1 MAQDLGIGPQ
11 REIIQ
16 LPDGTRYDMTDA
28 TEEERRAIAEL
39 YRQQEIA
46 SPSLSQLVEDFPK
59 GLRYG
64 EVEADPER
72 TPWGHISQFALGI
85 PRSMTQTGLSLLGGI
100 AGRTSLDE
108 DTDLERRIRVA
119 QRKTRE
125 GFWADPDYEDAFSR
139 KAGEAIG
146 SGLAYMG
153 GAGLMRKGLASLPLS
168 ASIKAAPTIATL
180 KAQRLLAGSSPGA
193 ARGWVSRFLAGT
205 AQQAALTA
213 PLSVPIQMGQHAAQV
228 HNYELL
234 TGEDV
239 PRDVE
244 KAGYDFGENWWDPR
258 TGAIY
263 AGLTESIGIGAFGGR
278 TGSAFGR
285 EAIRK
290 SMQQG
295 TLGAAGEKL
304 GYGILGAIEEAGQ
317 ETVQAYISAKTASSY
332 DDEAMERMGKEMK
345 EGALYGGVAGF
356 VLSGLLHQTSRSIGK
371 NLLGIDL
378 SSNAELQRRIM
389 EQRLLRPLG
398 SNPTQ
403 EQIRKRQ
410 VQQQRDRNYERIFAR
425 SQNQFGTADPTLTEE
440 EQAELRQ
447 NLLDIYVQEVT
458 TQEENKVAE
467 DNTYQPL
474 NEADIEIEAQRR
486 TEQRYQ
492 DDQRFYQE
500 SLQNEEDVRTEVG
513 LTFAELDKIGAK
525 PIQELLGMV
534 SDGDLTLEELKLV
547 TIADR
552 LSRAGGVDRDEI
564 RDFAIRTTD
573 VNNRFD
579 SGAVASFILMSD
591 PAFIAERTRQVAD
604 VEVQQELNRRIEE
617 AQRQGKKPPTKL
629 TKKVEQGIRDEIV
642 NNATS
647 VDLFG
652 EGTGSQKFATAK
664 QILVNA
670 FPTSYLNSQNALT
683 KPYLTPAEVN
693 SLIAEVASKTKG
705 LDANKVYD
713 LLYENRGTLALSDAV
728 EKTSDIVG
736 KDSRPATQEELE
748 AFKAI
753 GEQQRGEPELAM
765 KGIAYSGGMGIQNW
779 LAMHIGD
786 LSHRMTSIQ
795 SASGARG
802 AMMEKIDRA
811 LGYLQ
816 DDYQGS
822 TDTYGGLEVAL
833 EEQLRGNAEYEGV
846 SVEDMRANLDVALAR
861 YAEAHKALPAY
872 NEMQRVARDAAV
884 AWGERNYGEVKTL
897 LEQLKA
903 IVESPD
909 FETAKN
915 SIEVSGN
922 VEQVT
927 LPFTDPAAQEV
938 VVLAQEGVKALEG
951 TQKQFETAIMDLLE
965 AKNISLK
972 YSTTKFG
979 TSGLEGTAFTALVQK
994 VLGHNSIKQV
1004 KSPAQR
1010 RMLYGHLMNMPT
1022 FPESTI
1028 LPDLSDPLYTPDQF
1042 MGLLNEL
1049 SFIEDPMIRIDA
1061 LFQRMNQRGVPES
1074 EIKNTKDGY
1083 QSYLQ
1088 AIRHGLDSGYIISR
1102 GTGQNIRIGFA
1113 EDNRSHARTPAIAE
1127 QETQRAQFE
1136 QDQQARR
1143 AEEDQDRREYE
1154 QREKDRL
1161 NKESKLQENL
1171 ETFERLWIE
1180 QLKGWGVP
1188 QEYLEGVFTRDVTD
1202 PILRALVGSET
1213 NVIDNP
1219 EQLQNRLAEFNT
1231 DTGQLLINLSFAD
1244 PSGTRDPT
1252 EIIQDLKPEVFEA
1265 LLRLGALTQPDVDI
1279 LDKQLKVQIVP
1290 EELWK
1295 EFASPELEYQEM
1307 TFLQFSDMIEP
1318 DAGQAEVMES
1328 ARGLLM
1334 RSLMKNQLSPAKT
1347 AGRVGTIKGLI
1358 QSAFGQQIEAS
1369 RTSGIA
1375 PLINILNRFEQGL
1388 MAQPPGVAPLL
1399 TPRTIDGEIR
1409 NTTGLDY
1416 ISPELRKSLR
1426 QAMLLND
1433 TQAQDEA
1440 IEKILRTERTD
1451 ETLADAP
1458 TESWETSTFGRIL
1471 YEEELNSTVPGTIP
1485 DLGPN
1490 ASENA
1495 IEAYFAQ
1502 KLGRTPYIM
1511 PPVAKSRFRNKVS
1524 WTPNAELTELIEKHG
1539 GENITK
1545 SGKLIYEQMA
1555 DNIQEHMK
1563 EFDVDNLDQ
1572 LTETDKTK
1580 LFEGTKEIIEE
1591 SQRVWMKNMTWADN
1605 LLGHQVFTRA
1615 YRSLSH
1621 SVLNDANPAE
1631 IRDQERAYRN
1641 NELRSIAETAM
1652 ASALIFRNQ
1661 AMNLATNAQRVGGI
1675 VYVGTAENGAPM
1687 IVERT
1692 GPDQASLND
1701 MFVLLPTA
1709 QDIRYASVYGGALR
1723 FLALN
1728 ENITLA
1734 KQELEKARLRGDP
1747 EEIAFFAANTIE
1759 RPWTTVSKEDAGDNI
1774 FVPNADG
1781 EMSREEQIEAAQRI
1795 VDLINEQ
1802 NPDIKRFFELYAEYN
1817 ENVQIPFQ
1825 LQTGI
1830 LTPEM
1835 AEFAKKQSYVPLIRD
1850 IGDEASYNL
1859 GGNGRPIAGKK
1870 TIQVDDLYSDML
1882 KGFSDIDKVDIV
1894 KSIQTYNYRMINEA
1908 LTNVAAI
1915 RAVKDF
1921 EEATAAGLGIQSI
1934 NITEA
1939 TQAKMGEAEKNRK
1952 PPPRMADVI
1961 RLKRNGRV
1969 EYHQVADPQVASA
1982 VMTTELK
1989 PVHYALQKL
1998 QRVGEFTR
2006 NTVVR
2011 MPDFIFRN
2019 FAKDQ
2024 QQFTD
2029 IHGGSTGE
2037 YLPQVGLLKGLLKA
2051 TSPDALLRMR
2061 KAGFATDSPMSY
2073 NIQLLEAGGGQT
2085 TYSGRSMTG
2094 EEIAKDA
2101 IKVEKFNQWAEK
2113 YMKEGK
2119 LRPESMS
2126 DMMAL
2131 LSVGYRNLM
2140 TMSEGTARLSAH
2152 DLTLARTGS
2161 PAQAML
2167 DGYELM
2173 NYGKRG
2179 GSSFINV
2186 FMSTIPFL
2194 RGGAIGLDTTLR
2206 AFAATPDAP
2215 GAHLADSRVHYRNQF
2230 YTRLMMG
2237 ALSHVMYRALWD
2249 GLGDEDDNGRSAYDR
2264 ASTYDK
2270 MNYILVPT
2278 PGPIPMKLPTK
2289 FLTGLFTNTI
2299 AGAVYDHT
2307 KYKDFTAK
2315 DALGEIGERAFKEL
2329 TLPTTGPLLKALMN
2343 QYSNRDSF
2351 TGEPITPAYLENL
2364 PSEYQYT
2371 PQTSYTAR
2379 LIAEGL
2385 GVIPG
2390 FDPNGP
2396 EVEQFARDI
2405 GTTLATVMLAASD
2418 RGVASNE
2425 TLRKK
2430 LNIKGTI
2437 GTPHDWDLGSLF
2449 GGPGI
2454 QNLPLL
2460 EGQLGEPPE
2469 IDAAMNEKY
2478 YELSDFFEVYNSL
2491 VRTLESR
2498 DDPDDTIEKHYKNAD
2513 DVARYEEDFGDF
2525 RRYMNA
2531 HRVRIDRIINENEAS
2546 IQSISENPS
2555 LEEAEKNERIERVR
2569 AESRAKIEFE
2579 HKHKSDYLQDLT
2591 DIMLGI
2597 QATDNPDVKG
2607 AV

>member
-16 LPDGTRYDMTDA
+16 LPDGTQYDITDA

-39 YRQQEIA
+39 YRQQQVA

-72 TPWGHISQFALGI
+72 TNWGRISQFALGI
-85 PRSMTQTGLSLLGGI
+85 PRGMTQTGLSLLGGI
-100 AGRTSLDE
+100 AGLTSLDE
-108 DTDLERRIRVA
+108 DTDLEKRIRVA

-125 GFWADPDYEDAFSR
+125 GFWADPDYEDTFAR
-139 KAGEAIG
+139 KGGEAIG

-180 KAQRLLAGSSPGA
+180 RLQRLLAGSSPGA
-193 ARGWVSRFLAGT
+193 VRGGASRFFAGT

-234 TGEDV
+234 TGEDI

-244 KAGYDFGENWWDPR
+244 KAGYLKSIGP
-258 TGAIY
+258 
-263 AGLTESIGIGAFGGR
+263 GLTEAIGIGAFGGR

-295 TLGAAGEKL
+295 WTGAAGEKL
-304 GYGILGAIEEAGQ
+304 GWAIAGAGEEAAQ
-317 ETVQAYISAKTASSY
+317 EAVQAFMSAKIASSY
-332 DDEAMERMGKEMK
+332 DDEAMGRMVKEMK
-345 EGALYGGVAGF
+345 EGAKYGGFAGF
-356 VLSGLLHQTSRSIGK
+356 VLSGMLHKTSRSIGRD
-371 NLLGIDL
+371 LLGIDI
-378 SSNAELQRRIM
+378 SSAEALQSHINQ
-389 EQRLLRPLG
+389 QRLLRPLG

-410 VQQQRDRNYERIFAR
+410 VQQQRDRNYERTFAR

-440 EQAELRQ
+440 EQTKLRQ

-474 NEADIEIEAQRR
+474 NEADIEVEAQGR

-492 DDQRFYQE
+492 DDLRFYQE

-525 PIQELLGMV
+525 PIQELLTMV
-534 SDGDLTLEELKLV
+534 ADGDLTQAELELV
-547 TIADR
+547 IVADR
-552 LSRAGGVDRDEI
+552 LSRAGGVDRDEV

-591 PAFIAERTRQVAD
+591 PAFIAGRTRQVAD

-617 AQRQGKKPPTKL
+617 AQREGKKPPTKL
-629 TKKVEQGIRDEIV
+629 TKKVEQGIRDEVI

-652 EGTGSQKFATAK
+652 EGTASQKFATAK
-664 QILVNA
+664 QILINA
-670 FPTSYLNSQNALT
+670 FPTSYLNSENALT

-693 SLIAEVASKTKG
+693 SLIAEIGSKTEK
-705 LDANKVYD
+705 LNANKIYD
-713 LLYENRGTLALSDAV
+713 LLYEDRGTLALSDAV

-736 KDSRPATQEELE
+736 KDSRPATPEERQ
-748 AFKAI
+748 AFKDI
-753 GEQQRGEPELAM
+753 GEQQRDVPELAM
-765 KGIAYSGGMGIQNW
+765 DRVKTASGGGVLGF
-779 LAMHIGD
+779 LAEHVGD
-786 LSHRMTSIQ
+786 LTHRMTHDMGGWGVAQ
-795 SASGARG
+795 
-802 AMMEKIDRA
+802 MDLTEKINKT
-811 LGYLQ
+811 LG
-816 DDYQGS
+816 
-822 TDTYGGLEVAL
+822 
-833 EEQLRGNAEYEGV
+833 QLLANPESSIAGQMRSNARQRGV
-846 SVEDMRANLDVALAR
+846 SLETLQADTDAALAE
-861 YAEAHKALPAY
+861 YAEAHRTLPAY
-872 NEMQRVARDAAV
+872 NEMQRLARDAAV
-884 AWGERNYGEVKTL
+884 AIGEKNFGEATRL
-897 LEQLKA
+897 LQELRT
-903 IVESPD
+903 IVNSPD
-909 FETAKN
+909 FATALY
-915 SIEVSGN
+915 SVPAN
-922 VEQVT
+922 VEQAT

-951 TQKQFETAIMDLLE
+951 TQKQFETAIMDLLK

-972 YSTTKFG
+972 YGTTKFG

-994 VLGHNSIKQV
+994 VLGHNNIKQV
-1004 KSPAQR
+1004 RNPAQR

-1022 FPESTI
+1022 FAESTI
-1028 LPDLSDPLYTPDQF
+1028 LPDLSDPLYTPAQLTALLDQ
-1042 MGLLNEL
+1042 L
-1049 SFIEDPMIRIDA
+1049 SFIEGPMIRIDR
-1061 LFQRMNQRGVPES
+1061 LFESMNKRDIPES
-1074 EIKNTKDGY
+1074 RIKNSEY

-1088 AIRHGLDSGYIISR
+1088 AIRHLLDSGYISSR

-1127 QETQRAQFE
+1127 EETQRTQFE

-1154 QREKDRL
+1154 ERQIERL

-1171 ETFERLWIE
+1171 ETFERLWTE

-1188 QEYLEGVFTRDVTD
+1188 QEYVEGVFARDVTD
-1202 PILRALVGSET
+1202 PILSALVGSET

-1219 EQLQNRLAEFNT
+1219 EQLQDRLAEFNT

-1244 PSGTRDPT
+1244 PNGTRDPM
-1252 EIIQDLKPEVFEA
+1252 EIIQDLKPEVFES
-1265 LLRLGALTQPDVDI
+1265 LLKLGALTQPDVEI

-1295 EFASPELEYQEM
+1295 EFASPELEYQDM

-1318 DAGQAEVMES
+1318 GAGQAEVMES

-1334 RSLMKNQLSPAKT
+1334 RSLIKNQLSPSKT

-1375 PLINILNRFEQGL
+1375 PLINILNRFDQGL

-1399 TPRTIDGEIR
+1399 TPRTLDGRIR

-1485 DLGPN
+1485 NLGPN

-1539 GENITK
+1539 GANITK
-1545 SGKLIYEQMA
+1545 GGKLIYEQMA
-1555 DNIQEHMK
+1555 DNIQERMK
-1563 EFDVDNLDQ
+1563 EFDIDTLDE
-1572 LTETDKTK
+1572 LTEADKTK

-1591 SQRVWMKNMTWADN
+1591 SQRAWMKEMSWADN
-1605 LLGHQVFTRA
+1605 LLGRQVFTRA
-1615 YRSLSH
+1615 YRSVSH
-1621 SVLNDANPAE
+1621 GVLNNANPAE
-1631 IRDQERAYRN
+1631 IRDQESAYRN
-1641 NELRSIAETAM
+1641 SELRKIAEVAM
-1652 ASALIFRNQ
+1652 ASSLIFRNQ
-1661 AMNLATNAQRVGGI
+1661 SMNLATNAQRVGAI
-1675 VYVGTAENGAPM
+1675 VYIGTAENGAPM

-1692 GPDQASLND
+1692 GPDQASLNE

-1709 QDIRYASVYGGALR
+1709 QDISYATVYGAALR
-1723 FLALN
+1723 FLARN
-1728 ENITLA
+1728 QNMTLA
-1734 KQELEKARLRGDP
+1734 KQELTKARDRGDM
-1747 EEIAFFAANTIE
+1747 EEIAFFASNAM
-1759 RPWTTVSKEDAGDNI
+1759 PLAWTTVAKEDAGGNI

-1781 EMSREEQIEAAQRI
+1781 KMSEEEQTEAAQRI
-1795 VDLINEQ
+1795 VDLISEQ

-1825 LQTGI
+1825 VQTGI

-1835 AEFAKKQSYVPLIRD
+1835 AEFVKKQAYVPLLKN
-1850 IGDEASYNL
+1850 IGEEASYPL
-1859 GGNGRPIAGKK
+1859 GSTGRPIPGRT
-1870 TIQVDDLYSDML
+1870 TIQVDNLYDTPLTS
-1882 KGFSDIDKVDIV
+1882 FSKIDKVDIV
-1894 KSIQTYNYRMINEA
+1894 KAIQTYNYRMINEA

-1934 NITEA
+1934 NVT
-1939 TQAKMGEAEKNRK
+1939 AETLKRHAAGDFT
-1952 PPPRMADVI
+1952 RRADEI
-1961 RLKRNGRV
+1961 RLRRNGRV
-1969 EYHQVADPQVASA
+1969 EYHRVADPQVAAA
-1982 VMTTELK
+1982 VMTTEMK
-1989 PVHYALQKL
+1989 PHHKIVQFF
-1998 QRVGEFTR
+1998 QRTGEFTR
-2006 NTVVR
+2006 NTVVK
-2011 MPDFIFRN
+2011 MPDFIWRN
-2019 FAKDQ
+2019 FTKDQ

-2029 IHGGSTGE
+2029 THGGSTGE
-2037 YLPQVGLLKGLLKA
+2037 YLPQVGILKGLLKA

-2073 NIQLLEAGGGQT
+2073 NIQLRERGAGQT

-2094 EEIAKDA
+2094 EQLAQDA

-2119 LRPESMS
+2119 LRPDNMS
-2126 DMMAL
+2126 DIMAL

-2152 DLTLARTGS
+2152 DITLARTGS

-2179 GSSFINV
+2179 SDSSITT
-2186 FMSTIPFL
+2186 FMSMVPFL

-2237 ALSHVMYRALWD
+2237 ALSHIMYRAMWD
-2249 GLGDEDDNGRSAYDR
+2249 GLGDEDDEGRNAYDR

-2289 FLTGLFTNTI
+2289 FMTGLFTNTI
-2299 AGAVYDHT
+2299 PGAIYDHN
-2307 KYKDFTAK
+2307 KYKDFTTK
-2315 DALGEIGERAFKEL
+2315 DALGEIKDRAFKEI
-2329 TLPTTGPLLKALMN
+2329 TLPVTGPILKALIN
-2343 QYSNRDSF
+2343 QKSNRNSF
-2351 TGEPITPAYLENL
+2351 TGEPITPSYLENL
-2364 PSEYQYT
+2364 PSEDQYT
-2371 PQTSYTAR
+2371 DRTSVTAR
-2379 LIAEGL
+2379 SLAEGIKWL
-2385 GVIPG
+2385 TF

-2396 EVEQFARDI
+2396 EVEQFLEDT
-2405 GTTLATVMLAASD
+2405 GTTTATLMLALAD
-2418 RGVASNE
+2418 RMTMAM
-2425 TLRKK
+2425 
-2430 LNIKGTI
+2430 KGESPV
-2437 GTPHDWDLGSLF
+2437 GTPNDWDHRSPF

-2454 QNLPLL
+2454 ENLPLS
-2460 EGQLGEPPE
+2460 QLGNPPE
-2469 IDAAMNEKY
+2469 IDAAINEKY
-2478 YELSDFFEVYNSL
+2478 YELLDFFEAYNAL
-2491 VRTLESR
+2491 VTRLESE
-2498 DDPDDTIEKHYKNAD
+2498 DDPDDTIEDRYKNAD
-2513 DVARYEEDFGDF
+2513 DVAKYEQDFGRF

-2531 HRVRIDRIINENEAS
+2531 YRI
-2546 IQSISENPS
+2546 
-2555 LEEAEKNERIERVR
+2555 RIERILEDTATSDPEKR
-2569 AESRAKIEFE
+2569 ARLQFE
-2579 HKHKSDYLQDLT
+2579 QRQKSKYLQDLT

-2597 QATDNPDVKG
+2597 QATDNPGVKG

>member
-85 PRSMTQTGLSLLGGI
+85 PRGMTQTGLSLLGGI
-100 AGRTSLDE
+100 AGLTSLDE
-108 DTDLERRIRVA
+108 DTDLEKRIRVA

-125 GFWADPDYEDAFSR
+125 GFWADPDYEDAFAR
-139 KAGEAIG
+139 KGGEAIG

-180 KAQRLLAGSSPGA
+180 RLQRLFAGSSPGA
-193 ARGWVSRFLAGT
+193 ARGWASRFFAGT

-234 TGEDV
+234 TGEDI

-244 KAGYDFGENWWDPR
+244 KAGYLKSIGP
-258 TGAIY
+258 
-263 AGLTESIGIGAFGGR
+263 GLTEAIGIGAFGGR

-295 TLGAAGEKL
+295 SLGAAGEKL
-304 GYGILGAIEEAGQ
+304 GWAIAGAGEEALQ
-317 ETVQAYISAKTASSY
+317 EIAQAFMSARIASSY
-332 DDEAMERMGKEMK
+332 DDEAMGRMAKEMK
-345 EGALYGGVAGF
+345 EGAQYGGFAGF

-378 SSNAELQRRIM
+378 SSNTELQRRIM

-458 TQEENKVAE
+458 AQEENKVAE

-474 NEADIEIEAQRR
+474 NEAEIEAEAQRR

-728 EKTSDIVG
+728 EKTSDI
-736 KDSRPATQEELE
+736 DSVPA
-748 AFKAI
+748 
-753 GEQQRGEPELAM
+753 
-765 KGIAYSGGMGIQNW
+765 
-779 LAMHIGD
+779 
-786 LSHRMTSIQ
+786 
-795 SASGARG
+795 
-802 AMMEKIDRA
+802 
-811 LGYLQ
+811 
-816 DDYQGS
+816 
-822 TDTYGGLEVAL
+822 
-833 EEQLRGNAEYEGV
+833 
-846 SVEDMRANLDVALAR
+846 
-861 YAEAHKALPAY
+861 
-872 NEMQRVARDAAV
+872 
-884 AWGERNYGEVKTL
+884 
-897 LEQLKA
+897 
-903 IVESPD
+903 
-909 FETAKN
+909 
-915 SIEVSGN
+915 N

-972 YSTTKFG
+972 YGTTKFG

-1171 ETFERLWIE
+1171 ETFERLWTE

-1244 PSGTRDPT
+1244 PSGTRDPM

-1555 DNIQEHMK
+1555 DNIQERMK
-1563 EFDVDNLDQ
+1563 EYDVDKLDE
-1572 LTETDKTK
+1572 LTEADKTK

-1641 NELRSIAETAM
+1641 NELRSIAEMAM

-1661 AMNLATNAQRVGGI
+1661 SMNLATNTQRVGAI

-1709 QDIRYASVYGGALR
+1709 QDISYASVYGGALR

-1734 KQELEKARLRGDP
+1734 KQELEKARLRGDL

-1759 RPWTTVSKEDAGDNI
+1759 RPWTTVSKEDAGGNI

-1781 EMSREEQIEAAQRI
+1781 EMSKEEQIEAAQRI

-1859 GGNGRPIAGKK
+1859 GSNGRPIVGKK
-1870 TIQVDDLYSDML
+1870 TIQVDDLYSTML
-1882 KGFSDIDKVDIV
+1882 TGFSDIDKVDIV

-1939 TQAKMGEAEKNRK
+1939 VQAKMGEAEKNRK

-2179 GSSFINV
+2179 GSSYINV

-2405 GTTLATVMLAASD
+2405 GTTLATVMLAVSD
-2418 RGVASNE
+2418 RAVASNE

-2430 LNIKGTI
+2430 LDIKGTI

-2513 DVARYEEDFGDF
+2513 DVAKYEEDFGDF

-2531 HRVRIDRIINENEAS
+2531 HRVRIDRIINENEES

-2579 HKHKSDYLQDLT
+2579 QKHKSDYLQGLT

>member
-16 LPDGTRYDMTDA
+16 LPDGTQYDITDA

-39 YRQQEIA
+39 YRQQQVA

-72 TPWGHISQFALGI
+72 TNWGRISQFALGI
-85 PRSMTQTGLSLLGGI
+85 PRGMTQTGLSLLGGI
-100 AGRTSLDE
+100 AGLTSLDE
-108 DTDLERRIRVA
+108 DTDLEKRIRVA

-125 GFWADPDYEDAFSR
+125 GFGADPDYEDTFAR
-139 KAGEAIG
+139 KGGEAIG

-180 KAQRLLAGSSPGA
+180 RLQRLLAGSSPGA
-193 ARGWVSRFLAGT
+193 VRGGASRFFAGT

-234 TGEDV
+234 TGEDI

-244 KAGYDFGENWWDPR
+244 KAGYLKSIGP
-258 TGAIY
+258 
-263 AGLTESIGIGAFGGR
+263 GLTEAIGIGAFGGR

-295 TLGAAGEKL
+295 WKGEAGERL
-304 GYGILGAIEEAGQ
+304 GWAIAGGAEEAAQ
-317 ETVQAYISAKTASSY
+317 ETVQAFMSAKIASSY
-332 DDEAMERMGKEMK
+332 DDEAMGRMVKEMK
-345 EGALYGGVAGF
+345 EGAKYGGFAGF
-356 VLSGLLHQTSRSIGK
+356 VLSGMLHKTSRSIGRD
-371 NLLGIDL
+371 LLGIDI
-378 SSNAELQRRIM
+378 SSAEALQSHINQ
-389 EQRLLRPLG
+389 QRLLRPLG

-410 VQQQRDRNYERIFAR
+410 VQQQRDRNYERTFAR

-440 EQAELRQ
+440 EQTQLRQ
-447 NLLDIYVQEVT
+447 NLLDIYIQEVT

-474 NEADIEIEAQRR
+474 NEADIEVEAQGR

-492 DDQRFYQE
+492 DDLRFYQE

-525 PIQELLGMV
+525 PIQELLTMV
-534 SDGDLTLEELKLV
+534 ADGDLTQAELELV
-547 TIADR
+547 IVADR
-552 LSRAGGVDRDEI
+552 LSRAGGVDRDEV

-617 AQRQGKKPPTKL
+617 AQREGKKPPTKL

-652 EGTGSQKFATAK
+652 EGTASQKFTTAK
-664 QILVNA
+664 QILINA
-670 FPTSYLNSQNALT
+670 FPTSYLNSENVLT

-693 SLIAEVASKTKG
+693 SLIAEIGSKTEK
-705 LDANKVYD
+705 LNANKIYD
-713 LLYENRGTLALSDAV
+713 LLYEDRGTLALSDAV
-728 EKTSDIVG
+728 ERAS
-736 KDSRPATQEELE
+736 
-748 AFKAI
+748 
-753 GEQQRGEPELAM
+753 
-765 KGIAYSGGMGIQNW
+765 
-779 LAMHIGD
+779 
-786 LSHRMTSIQ
+786 
-795 SASGARG
+795 SAV
-802 AMMEKIDRA
+802 D
-811 LGYLQ
+811 
-816 DDYQGS
+816 
-822 TDTYGGLEVAL
+822 
-833 EEQLRGNAEYEGV
+833 
-846 SVEDMRANLDVALAR
+846 
-861 YAEAHKALPAY
+861 P
-872 NEMQRVARDAAV
+872 
-884 AWGERNYGEVKTL
+884 
-897 LEQLKA
+897 
-903 IVESPD
+903 
-909 FETAKN
+909 
-915 SIEVSGN
+915 
-922 VEQVT
+922 EQVT
-927 LPFTDPAAQEV
+927 LSFTDPAAQEV

-951 TQKQFETAIMDLLE
+951 TQKQFETAIMDLLK
-965 AKNISLK
+965 AKNISVK
-972 YSTTKFG
+972 YGTTKFG

-994 VLGHNSIKQV
+994 VLGHNNIKQV
-1004 KSPAQR
+1004 RNPAQR

-1022 FPESTI
+1022 FAESTI
-1028 LPDLSDPLYTPDQF
+1028 LPDLSDPLYTPAQLTALLDQ
-1042 MGLLNEL
+1042 L
-1049 SFIEDPMIRIDA
+1049 SFIEGPMIRIDR
-1061 LFQRMNQRGVPES
+1061 LFESMNKRDIPES
-1074 EIKNTKDGY
+1074 RIKNSEY

-1088 AIRHGLDSGYIISR
+1088 AIRHLLDSGYISSR
-1102 GTGQNIRIGFA
+1102 GAGQNIRIGFA

-1127 QETQRAQFE
+1127 EETQRTQFE

-1154 QREKDRL
+1154 ERQIERL

-1171 ETFERLWIE
+1171 ETFERLWTE

-1188 QEYLEGVFTRDVTD
+1188 QEYVEGVFARDVTD
-1202 PILRALVGSET
+1202 PILSALVGSET

-1219 EQLQNRLAEFNT
+1219 EQLQDRLAEFNT

-1244 PSGTRDPT
+1244 PNGTRDPM
-1252 EIIQDLKPEVFEA
+1252 EIIQDLKPEVFES
-1265 LLRLGALTQPDVDI
+1265 LLKLGALTQPDVEI

-1318 DAGQAEVMES
+1318 GAGQAEVMES

-1334 RSLMKNQLSPAKT
+1334 RSLIKNQLAPSKT

-1375 PLINILNRFEQGL
+1375 PLINILNRFDQGL

-1399 TPRTIDGEIR
+1399 TPRTLDGRIR

-1485 DLGPN
+1485 NLGPN
-1490 ASENA
+1490 ASDNA

-1511 PPVAKSRFRNKVS
+1511 PPIAKSRFRNKVS

-1545 SGKLIYEQMA
+1545 GGKLIYEQMA
-1555 DNIQEHMK
+1555 DNIQGLMK
-1563 EFDVDNLDQ
+1563 EYDVDKLDE
-1572 LTETDKTK
+1572 LTEADEAK

-1591 SQRVWMKNMTWADN
+1591 SQRAWMKEMSWADN
-1605 LLGHQVFTRA
+1605 LLGRQVFTRA
-1615 YRSLSH
+1615 YRSVSH
-1621 SVLNDANPAE
+1621 GVLNNANPAE
-1631 IRDQERAYRN
+1631 IRDQESAYRN
-1641 NELRSIAETAM
+1641 SELRKIAEVAM

-1661 AMNLATNAQRVGGI
+1661 SMNLATNAQRVGAI
-1675 VYVGTAENGAPM
+1675 VYIGTAENGAPM

-1692 GPDQASLND
+1692 GPDQASLNE

-1709 QDIRYASVYGGALR
+1709 QDISYATVYGAALR
-1723 FLALN
+1723 FLARN
-1728 ENITLA
+1728 QNMTLA
-1734 KQELEKARLRGDP
+1734 KQELTKARDRGDM
-1747 EEIAFFAANTIE
+1747 EEIAFFASNAM
-1759 RPWTTVSKEDAGDNI
+1759 PLAWTTVAKEDAGGNI

-1781 EMSREEQIEAAQRI
+1781 KMSEEEQTEAAQRI
-1795 VDLINEQ
+1795 VDLISEQ

-1825 LQTGI
+1825 VQTGI

-1835 AEFAKKQSYVPLIRD
+1835 AEFVKKQAYVPLLKN
-1850 IGDEASYNL
+1850 IGEEASYPL
-1859 GGNGRPIAGKK
+1859 GSTGRPIPGRT
-1870 TIQVDDLYSDML
+1870 TIQVDNLYDTPLTS
-1882 KGFSDIDKVDIV
+1882 FSKIDKVDIV
-1894 KSIQTYNYRMINEA
+1894 KAIQTYNYRMINEA

-1934 NITEA
+1934 NVT
-1939 TQAKMGEAEKNRK
+1939 AETLKRHAAGDFT
-1952 PPPRMADVI
+1952 RRADEI
-1961 RLKRNGRV
+1961 RLRRNGRV
-1969 EYHQVADPQVASA
+1969 EYHRVADPQVAAA
-1982 VMTTELK
+1982 VMTQDMK
-1989 PVHYALQKL
+1989 PGHKIVQWF
-1998 QRVGEFTR
+1998 QRAGEFTR
-2006 NTVVR
+2006 NTVVK
-2011 MPDFIFRN
+2011 MPDFIWRN
-2019 FAKDQ
+2019 FTKDQ

-2029 IHGGSTGE
+2029 IYGGSTGE
-2037 YLPQVGLLKGLLKA
+2037 YLPQVGILKGLLKA

-2073 NIQLLEAGGGQT
+2073 NIQLRERGAGQT

-2094 EEIAKDA
+2094 EQLAQDA
-2101 IKVEKFNQWAEK
+2101 IKVEKFNQWAER

-2119 LRPESMS
+2119 IRPDNMS

-2152 DLTLARTGS
+2152 DITLARTGS

-2179 GSSFINV
+2179 SDSSITT
-2186 FMSTIPFL
+2186 FMSMVPFL

-2237 ALSHVMYRALWD
+2237 ALSHIMYRALWD
-2249 GLGDEDDNGRSAYDR
+2249 GLGDEDDEGRSAYDR

-2289 FLTGLFTNTI
+2289 FMTGLFTNTI
-2299 AGAVYDHT
+2299 PGAIYDHN
-2307 KYKDFTAK
+2307 KYKDFTTK
-2315 DALGEIGERAFKEL
+2315 DALGEIGERAAKEFK
-2329 TLPTTGPLLKALMN
+2329 LPFTGPILKTLIN
-2343 QYSNRDSF
+2343 QKSNRNSF
-2351 TGEPITPAYLENL
+2351 TGEPITPSYLENF
-2364 PSEYQYT
+2364 PSEDQYT
-2371 PQTSYTAR
+2371 DRTSVTAR
-2379 LIAEGL
+2379 SLAEGIKWL
-2385 GVIPG
+2385 TF

-2396 EVEQFARDI
+2396 EVEQFLEDT
-2405 GTTLATVMLAASD
+2405 GTTTATLMLALAD
-2418 RGVASNE
+2418 RMTMAM
-2425 TLRKK
+2425 
-2430 LNIKGTI
+2430 KGESPV
-2437 GTPHDWDLGSLF
+2437 GTPNDWDHRSPF

-2454 QNLPLL
+2454 ENLPLS
-2460 EGQLGEPPE
+2460 QLGNPPE
-2469 IDAAMNEKY
+2469 IDAAINEKY
-2478 YELSDFFEVYNSL
+2478 YELSDFFEAYNAL
-2491 VRTLESR
+2491 VTRLESE
-2498 DDPDDTIEKHYKNAD
+2498 DDPDDTIEDRYKNAD
-2513 DVARYEEDFGDF
+2513 DVAKYEQDFGRF

-2531 HRVRIDRIINENEAS
+2531 YRI
-2546 IQSISENPS
+2546 
-2555 LEEAEKNERIERVR
+2555 RIERILEDTATSDPEKR
-2569 AESRAKIEFE
+2569 ARLQFE
-2579 HKHKSDYLQDLT
+2579 QRQKSKYLQDLT

-2597 QATDNPDVKG
+2597 QATDNPGVKG

>member
-85 PRSMTQTGLSLLGGI
+85 PRGMTQTGLSLLGGI
-100 AGRTSLDE
+100 AGLTSLDE
-108 DTDLERRIRVA
+108 DTDLEKRIRVA

-125 GFWADPDYEDAFSR
+125 GFWADPDYEDAFAR
-139 KAGEAIG
+139 KGGEAIG

-180 KAQRLLAGSSPGA
+180 RLQRLFAGSSPGA
-193 ARGWVSRFLAGT
+193 ARGWASRFFAGT

-234 TGEDV
+234 TGEDI

-244 KAGYDFGENWWDPR
+244 KAGYLKSIGP
-258 TGAIY
+258 
-263 AGLTESIGIGAFGGR
+263 GLTEAIGIGAFGGR

-295 TLGAAGEKL
+295 SLGAAGEKL
-304 GYGILGAIEEAGQ
+304 GWAIAGAGEEALQ
-317 ETVQAYISAKTASSY
+317 EIAQAFMSARIASSY
-332 DDEAMERMGKEMK
+332 DDEAMGRMAKEMK
-345 EGALYGGVAGF
+345 EGAQYGGFAGF

-378 SSNAELQRRIM
+378 SSNTELQRRIM

-458 TQEENKVAE
+458 AQEENKVAE

-728 EKTSDIVG
+728 EKTSDIVV
-736 KDSRPATQEELE
+736 KDSRPATPEERE
-748 AFKAI
+748 AFKDI
-753 GEQQRGEPELAM
+753 GEQQRDVPEDAM
-765 KGIAYSGGMGIQNW
+765 LRVYDASGGGVLAW
-779 LAMHIGD
+779 LSEHVGD
-786 LSHRMTSIQ
+786 LTHRMTHDMGGPGIAKMDLTDKINKTLREMAVPSFE
-795 SASGARG
+795 SDVAS
-802 AMMEKIDRA
+802 
-811 LGYLQ
+811 
-816 DDYQGS
+816 
-822 TDTYGGLEVAL
+822 
-833 EEQLRGNAEYEGV
+833 QLRRNARDKGV
-846 SVEDMRANLDVALAR
+846 SPETLQADTDAALAE
-861 YAEAHKALPAY
+861 YAEAHRALPAY
-872 NEMQRVARDAAV
+872 NEMQRLARDAAV
-884 AWGERNYGEVKTL
+884 AIGEKNFGEATRL
-897 LEQLKA
+897 LQELQT
-903 IVESPD
+903 IVNSKD
-909 FETAKN
+909 FATALY

-922 VEQVT
+922 IEQAT

-972 YSTTKFG
+972 YGTTKFG

-1049 SFIEDPMIRIDA
+1049 SFIEDPMIRIDR
-1061 LFQRMNQRGVPES
+1061 LFERMNKRGVPES
-1074 EIKNTKDGY
+1074 EIKNSEY
-1083 QSYLQ
+1083 PAYLQ

-1244 PSGTRDPT
+1244 PSGTRDPM
-1252 EIIQDLKPEVFEA
+1252 EIIQDLKPEVFEG

-1555 DNIQEHMK
+1555 DNIQERMK
-1563 EFDVDNLDQ
+1563 EYDVDKLDE
-1572 LTETDKTK
+1572 LTEADKTK
-1580 LFEGTKEIIEE
+1580 LFEGTKKIIEE

-1641 NELRSIAETAM
+1641 NELRSIAEMAM

-1661 AMNLATNAQRVGGI
+1661 SMNLATNTQRVGAI

-1709 QDIRYASVYGGALR
+1709 QDISYASVYGGALR

-1734 KQELEKARLRGDP
+1734 KQELEKARLRGDL

-1759 RPWTTVSKEDAGDNI
+1759 RPWTTVSKEDAGGNI

-1781 EMSREEQIEAAQRI
+1781 EMSKEEQIEAAQRI

-1859 GGNGRPIAGKK
+1859 GSNGRPIVGKK
-1870 TIQVDDLYSDML
+1870 TIQVDDLYSTML
-1882 KGFSDIDKVDIV
+1882 TGFSDIDKVDIV

-1939 TQAKMGEAEKNRK
+1939 VQAKMGEAEKNRK

-2101 IKVEKFNQWAEK
+2101 IKVERFNQWAEK

-2405 GTTLATVMLAASD
+2405 GTTLATVMLAVSD
-2418 RGVASNE
+2418 RAVASNE

-2430 LNIKGTI
+2430 LDIKGTI

-2513 DVARYEEDFGDF
+2513 DVAKYEEDFGDF

-2531 HRVRIDRIINENEAS
+2531 HRVRIDRIINENEES

-2579 HKHKSDYLQDLT
+2579 QKHKSDYLQGLT